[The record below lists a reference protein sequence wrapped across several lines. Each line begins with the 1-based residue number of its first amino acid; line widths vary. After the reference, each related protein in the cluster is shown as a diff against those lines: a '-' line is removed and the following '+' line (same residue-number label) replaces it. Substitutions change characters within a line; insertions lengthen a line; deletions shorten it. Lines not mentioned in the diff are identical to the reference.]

1 MGRTTT
7 RWAPTDVIHADD
19 RQVDAWFA
27 ELPDTGARE
36 RLAMRFQP
44 LVVYLSQ
51 RFAGRGENLDDLVQT
66 ANVGLLSAIDRFDTT
81 RGVRFST
88 FAAATI
94 IGELK
99 RHFRDRRWALR
110 VPRRLQ
116 DTAVRIKQGLPHLT
130 QQLGRSPTVAELAA
144 HLNVADEEILEAME
158 ASQAYATSSLDAP
171 TREDG
176 GSPVDV
182 LGDDDGHYELLE
194 RWASVAPAIRQL
206 PPRDK
211 KILYLRFFAGL
222 TQSEIAREVDLSQMQ
237 ISRILSQTLERL
249 RVSATDDEVFIDEAV
264 SRA

>member
-1 MGRTTT
+1 MTT
-7 RWAPTDVIHADD
+7 RRQGPTDVMRADD
-19 RQVDAWFA
+19 RQVDEWFA
-27 ELPDTGARE
+27 QLPNAGARE

-66 ANVGLLSAIDRFDTT
+66 ANVGLLSAIDRFDPE

-130 QQLGRSPTVAELAA
+130 QQLGRSPTIAELAA
-144 HLNVADEEILEAME
+144 HLQVAEEDIVEAME
-158 ASQAYATSSLDAP
+158 ASQAYTTSSLDAP

-176 GSPVDV
+176 GSPADV
-182 LGDDDGHYELLE
+182 LGEDDGQYELLE

-206 PPRDK
+206 PLRDR

-249 RVSATDDEVFIDEAV
+249 RASADDDEVFVDGGAA
-264 SRA
+264 RA

>member
-1 MGRTTT
+1 MTT
-7 RWAPTDVIHADD
+7 RGHGPNDVMQADD
-19 RQVDAWFA
+19 RQIGEWFA
-27 ELPDTGARE
+27 QLPDASARE
-36 RLAMRFQP
+36 RLALRFQP

-51 RFAGRGENLDDLVQT
+51 RFAGRGENFDDLVQT
-66 ANVGLLSAIDRFDTT
+66 ANVGLLSAIDRFDPE

-116 DTAVRIKQGLPHLT
+116 DTAVRIKQGVPQLT
-130 QQLGRSPTVAELAA
+130 QQLGRSPTIAELAV
-144 HLNVADEEILEAME
+144 HLQVADEEIVEAME
-158 ASQAYATSSLDAP
+158 ASQAYTTSSLDAP
-171 TREDG
+171 THEDG
-176 GSPVDV
+176 GSPADV
-182 LGDDDGHYELLE
+182 LGEDDGQYELLE
-194 RWASVAPAIRQL
+194 RWASVAPAIRRL
-206 PPRDK
+206 PPRDR

-249 RVSATDDEVFIDEAV
+249 RGFASDDETFVEGDAAPA
-264 SRA
+264 R